1 MNGIAGLIAFCVLS
15 VGFVVFCFATV
26 FWARNVED
34 RLELSDW
41 RSRGAR
47 RAADEAND
55 LLRMSWGAERKLEA
69 RIRELESRIDDLEG
83 EVADHR
89 AFLNFIEDYTIEAD
103 AAPSMMN
110 NHPPLALTLSGCDCC
125 NPELD

>member
-1 MNGIAGLIAFCVLS
+1 MNGVVGLVAFGVLS

-26 FWARNVED
+26 FWARDVKCE
-34 RLELSDW
+34 LELLDW
-41 RSRGAR
+41 RSGRANKRANEADDIVWRALSVVRGLEKR
-47 RAADEAND
+47 VKE
-55 LLRMSWGAERKLEA
+55 LEA
-69 RIRELESRIDDLEG
+69 

-103 AAPSMMN
+103 VVDVTN
-110 NHPPLALTLSGCDCC
+110 NHPPLAPTLSGCDCC

>member
-34 RLELSDW
+34 RLGLLDW
-41 RSRGAR
+41 RSGRARKCAEEADDLAWRALSVVRG
-47 RAADEAND
+47 
-55 LLRMSWGAERKLEA
+55 LEK
-69 RIRELESRIDDLEG
+69 RVKELEG
-83 EVADHR
+83 EIADHR
-89 AFLNFIEDYTIEAD
+89 AFLNFVEDYTIEAD
-103 AAPSMMN
+103 AAPSVMN
-110 NHPPLALTLSGCDCC
+110 NHPPLAPTLSGCDCC

>member
-1 MNGIAGLIAFCVLS
+1 MNGIVGLVVLGVLC

-26 FWARNVED
+26 FWARDVKSE
-34 RLELSDW
+34 LELLDW
-41 RSRGAR
+41 RSSRANR
-47 RAADEAND
+47 RANDADDSAWRALSVVRGLEK
-55 LLRMSWGAERKLEA
+55 RVKELEA
-69 RIRELESRIDDLEG
+69 

-103 AAPSMMN
+103 AVDVTN
-110 NHPPLALTLSGCDCC
+110 NHPPLAPTLSGCDCC

>member
-26 FWARNVED
+26 FWARDVKSE
-34 RLELSDW
+34 LELLDW
-41 RSRGAR
+41 RSGRANKRANEAGDIAWRALSVVRG
-47 RAADEAND
+47 
-55 LLRMSWGAERKLEA
+55 LEK
-69 RIRELESRIDDLEG
+69 RVKELEG

-103 AAPSMMN
+103 VAPSIMN
-110 NHPPLALTLSGCDCC
+110 NHPPLAPTLSGCDCC

>member
-1 MNGIAGLIAFCVLS
+1 MNGVVGLVAFGVLS
-15 VGFVVFCFATV
+15 AGFVVFCFATV
-26 FWARNVED
+26 FWARDVKSE
-34 RLELSDW
+34 LELLDW
-41 RSRGAR
+41 RSSRANR
-47 RAADEAND
+47 RANEADDIVWRALSVGRGLEK
-55 LLRMSWGAERKLEA
+55 RVKELEA
-69 RIRELESRIDDLEG
+69 

-110 NHPPLALTLSGCDCC
+110 NHPPLAPTLSGCDCC

>member
-1 MNGIAGLIAFCVLS
+1 MNGIVGLVAFGVLCAGFLAL
-15 VGFVVFCFATV
+15 CFAV
-26 FWARNVED
+26 MFWGRNVED

-41 RSRGAR
+41 RSRTAR
-47 RAADEAND
+47 RAADEANN

-69 RIRELESRIDDLEG
+69 RIRELELRIDDLEG

-103 AAPSMMN
+103 TAPSMMN
-110 NHPPLALTLSGCDCC
+110 NHPPLAPTLSGCDCC

>member
-26 FWARNVED
+26 FWARDVKRMMD
-34 RLELSDW
+34 LLYW
-41 RSRGAR
+41 RSSRAGR
-47 RAADEAND
+47 RAEEADDFAWR
-55 LLRMSWGAERKLEA
+55 LLSVLRGLEK
-69 RIRELESRIDDLEG
+69 RVKELEGAI
-83 EVADHR
+83 ADHR

-103 AAPSMMN
+103 AAPSIMN

>member
-26 FWARNVED
+26 FWARDVKSE
-34 RLELSDW
+34 LELLDW
-41 RSRGAR
+41 RSSRANR
-47 RAADEAND
+47 RANEADDFAWRALPVVRGLEK
-55 LLRMSWGAERKLEA
+55 RVKELEA
-69 RIRELESRIDDLEG
+69 

-103 AAPSMMN
+103 AAPSIMN
-110 NHPPLALTLSGCDCC
+110 NHPPLAPTLSGCDCC

>member
-1 MNGIAGLIAFCVLS
+1 MNGIVGLIAFCVLS

-26 FWARNVED
+26 FWARDVKCMT
-34 RLELSDW
+34 ELLDW
-41 RSRGAR
+41 RSSRANR
-47 RAADEAND
+47 RANEADDSAWRALSVVRGLEK
-55 LLRMSWGAERKLEA
+55 RVKELEA
-69 RIRELESRIDDLEG
+69 

-103 AAPSMMN
+103 AAPSIMN
-110 NHPPLALTLSGCDCC
+110 NHPPLAPTLSGCDCC

>member
-1 MNGIAGLIAFCVLS
+1 MNGTVGLVAFCVLS

-26 FWARNVED
+26 FWARDVKCMM
-34 RLELSDW
+34 ELLDW
-41 RSRGAR
+41 RSSRAR
-47 RAADEAND
+47 RRIEEVDD
-55 LLRMSWGAERKLEA
+55 LAWRALSVVRGLEKRVKELEA
-69 RIRELESRIDDLEG
+69 

-103 AAPSMMN
+103 VTAPQ
-110 NHPPLALTLSGCDCC
+110 ALPSGCDCC

>member
-1 MNGIAGLIAFCVLS
+1 MNGVVGLIAFCVLS

-34 RLELSDW
+34 RLELLDW
-41 RSRGAR
+41 RSGRANR
-47 RAADEAND
+47 RANEADDSAW
-55 LLRMSWGAERKLEA
+55 RAPSVVRGLEK
-69 RIRELESRIDDLEG
+69 RVKELEG

-103 AAPSMMN
+103 TAPSIMN
-110 NHPPLALTLSGCDCC
+110 NHPPLAPTLSGCDCY

>member
-1 MNGIAGLIAFCVLS
+1 MNGIVGLVAFGVFCVCFLAL
-15 VGFVVFCFATV
+15 CFAV
-26 FWARNVED
+26 MFWARDVKCE
-34 RLELSDW
+34 LELLDW
-41 RSRGAR
+41 RSRTAR
-47 RAADEAND
+47 RAADEANN

-69 RIRELESRIDDLEG
+69 RIHELELRIDDLEG

-103 AAPSMMN
+103 SAPSVMN
-110 NHPPLALTLSGCDCC
+110 NHPPLELASSGCDCC